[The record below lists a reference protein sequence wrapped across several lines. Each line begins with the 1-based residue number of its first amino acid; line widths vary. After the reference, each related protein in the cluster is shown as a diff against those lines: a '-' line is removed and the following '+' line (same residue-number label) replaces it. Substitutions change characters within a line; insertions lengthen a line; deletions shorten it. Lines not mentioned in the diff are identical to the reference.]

1 MELNKVVISV
11 KYVDI
16 TWGEVIEIFSKT
28 KLGKSNSFTINSVEY
43 AKTLSDGNILLRLR
57 LSNNEKKNTYGKVS
71 TRDVVIE
78 INKAKQREKK
88 LNILFDGYI

>member
-1 MELNKVVISV
+1 MEPNKVAISV
-11 KYVDI
+11 KTADI
-16 TWGEVIEIFSKT
+16 TWGEIMEIFSKT

-43 AKTLSDGNILLRLR
+43 VKTFSDGNVLLRLK
-57 LSNNEKKNTYGKVS
+57 LSNGEKRNIYGRIP
-71 TRDVVIE
+71 TRDIVIE